1 MKTNQIITRK
11 MGDFNVYQQTK
22 DAYFD
27 ASALLQQWNENS
39 RCIKKELSKFTNTKS
54 TKEFMEELAKD
65 IITNSPTEK
74 NRYGDNQEVTL
85 IYSIKGKNTKNGR
98 TPDKVWMHPYLFIK
112 FAMWLNP
119 RFEVQVIKFVYD
131 QLITLRNQIGDG
143 YKEFSNACAKI
154 GCVTPDDYKVMA
166 RCLNCAVLGKERQA
180 RQRNE
185 LTEKEAD
192 EIDKIS
198 NLFVCAVNNGW
209 ITNTDQAK
217 AYFRKEYND
226 RFQTGLPFNNK

>member
-1 MKTNQIITRK
+1 MKTNQIMTRK
-11 MGDFNVYQQTK
+11 MGDFDVYQRTK

-27 ASALLQQWNENS
+27 ASSLMQQWNEHSSGRKKRMDEYLNAKNS
-39 RCIKKELSKFTNTKS
+39 
-54 TKEFMEELAKD
+54 KEFMEALCEKSLMVNNQD
-65 IITNSPTEK
+65 NTFVIT
-74 NRYGDNQEVTL
+74 V
-85 IYSIKGKNTKNGR
+85 KGRNTRSGR
-98 TPDKVWMHPYLFIK
+98 IPDTVWMHPYVFLD

-119 RFEVQVIKFVYD
+119 RFKVDVIKFVYD

-166 RCLNCAVLGKERQA
+166 RCLNCAVLGKERQS

-185 LTEKEAD
+185 LNEKEAD

-198 NLFVCAVNNGW
+198 NLFVSAVNNGW
-209 ITNTDQAK
+209 ITNVDQAK

-226 RFQTGLPFNNK
+226 RYQTGLPFNNN

>member
-1 MKTNQIITRK
+1 

-22 DAYFD
+22 DAYFN
-27 ASALLQQWNENS
+27 ASALLQQWNMNRKTKKSMPEFL
-39 RCIKKELSKFTNTKS
+39 RIKP
-54 TKEFMEELAKD
+54 TKEFIDELGNELKIND
-65 IITNSPTEK
+65 TD
-74 NRYGDNQEVTL
+74 YNQHQEPTL
-85 IYSIKGKNTKNGR
+85 IYTIKGRTLKGKGS

-166 RCLNCAVLGKERQA
+166 RCLNCVVLGKERQSN
-180 RQRNE
+180 QRNE
-185 LTEKEAD
+185 LTEKEAS
-192 EIDKIS
+192 EIDRITS
-198 NLFVCAVNNGW
+198 IFVNAVENGW
-209 ITNTDQAK
+209 IKNIDQAK
-217 AYFRKEYND
+217 TYFKKEYND
-226 RFQTGLPFNNK
+226 RFQTGLPFNND

>member
-1 MKTNQIITRK
+1 MKTNQIMTRK
-11 MGDFNVYQQTK
+11 MGVFDVYQRTK

-27 ASALLQQWNENS
+27 ATSLMQQWNEQS
-39 RCIKKELSKFTNTKS
+39 SGRKKQMSEYINAKS
-54 TKEFMEELAKD
+54 SKEFLEALGEREQKRNFVNA
-65 IITNSPTEK
+65 N
-74 NRYGDNQEVTL
+74 NQEHTFILTV
-85 IYSIKGKNTKNGR
+85 KGRSTRNGR
-98 TPDKVWMHPYLFIK
+98 IPDTVWMHPYVFLD

-119 RFEVQVIKFVYD
+119 RFKVDVIQFVYD
-131 QLITLRNQIGDG
+131 QLISLRNQIGDG

-166 RCLNCAVLGKERQA
+166 RCLNCAVLGKERQS

-192 EIDKIS
+192 DIDKIS

>member
-27 ASALLQQWNENS
+27 ASALLQQWNMNRKTKKSMPEFL
-39 RCIKKELSKFTNTKS
+39 RIKP
-54 TKEFMEELAKD
+54 TKEFIDELGKELKMND
-65 IITNSPTEK
+65 TD
-74 NRYGDNQEVTL
+74 YNQHQEPTL
-85 IYSIKGKNTKNGR
+85 IYTIKGRTLKGKGS

-154 GCVTPDDYKVMA
+154 GCVTPEDYKTMA
-166 RCLNCAVLGKERQA
+166 RCLNCAVLGKERQS

-185 LTEKEAD
+185 LNEKEAD

-198 NLFVCAVNNGW
+198 NLFVSAVNNGW
-209 ITNTDQAK
+209 ITTIDQAK

-226 RFQTGLPFNNK
+226 RYQTGLPFNNK

>member
-1 MKTNQIITRK
+1 MKTNQIITRQ

-27 ASALLQQWNENS
+27 TSALLHQWNMNRKTKKKIDEFL
-39 RCIKKELSKFTNTKS
+39 RIKP
-54 TKEFMEELAKD
+54 TKEFIDELGNELKIND
-65 IITNSPTEK
+65 TD
-74 NRYGDNQEVTL
+74 YNQHQEPTL
-85 IYSIKGKNTKNGR
+85 IYTIKGRTLKGKGS

-143 YKEFSNACAKI
+143 YKEFSNACSKI
-154 GCVTPDDYKVMA
+154 GCVTPDDYKIMA
-166 RCLNCAVLGKERQA
+166 RCLNCAVLGKERQS

-192 EIDKIS
+192 DIGKIS
-198 NLFVCAVNNGW
+198 NLFVNAVENGW
-209 ITNTDQAK
+209 ITTIDQAK
-217 AYFRKEYND
+217 AYFRKEYNS
-226 RFQTGLPFNNK
+226 RFLKSLPF

>member
-1 MKTNQIITRK
+1 
-11 MGDFNVYQQTK
+11 MGEFNVFQRTK
-22 DAYFD
+22 DAMFD
-27 ASALLQQWNENS
+27 ASALLQQWNMNKKS
-39 RCIKKELSKFTNTKS
+39 RKSVDEFLRNKSVVEFIDELG
-54 TKEFMEELAKD
+54 KD
-65 IITNSPTEK
+65 LKINGYD
-74 NRYGDNQEVTL
+74 NYRNQEPTL
-85 IYSIKGKNTKNGR
+85 ICTVKGKATNGKGG

-166 RCLNCAVLGKERQA
+166 RCLNCAVLGKERQS